1 MTYQLTERPAQASLT
16 VMNREP
22 RPGASGVRE
31 FGMLTSRNGSGS
43 SGRPGGGVRSG
54 GGWLTAG
61 ALAAAVGL
69 TACTP
74 TIQLAADKPIT
85 INLNVKIDQ
94 EVRYRIDKDLEDA
107 IAANPDLF

>member
-1 MTYQLTERPAQASLT
+1 MRYQLTDRPVQASLADT
-16 VMNREP
+16 NREA
-22 RPGASGVRE
+22 RPGTPGVRE
-31 FGMLTSRNGSGS
+31 FGMLKSRNGSEK
-43 SGRPGGGVRSG
+43 SGRPGGGVRSAA
-54 GGWLTAG
+54 GWLTAA

-69 TACTP
+69 SACTP